1 MSSATRR
8 ATLLLTLLLSL
19 GGYLT
24 LHYSLVRGDLI
35 GSPKPSDAAGLLGL
49 FAGLFV
55 LYGLALRLAKDPKD
69 FSIAMIAG
77 LIFRIAL
84 IFCLPNLSDDF
95 YRFVWDGRMM
105 HLGINP
111 FSELPS
117 DFMARIGV
125 EASQGWQ
132 DLYPHLNSQN
142 YHSVYPPVLQGV
154 FWFATKVTGGDLW
167 GSIVVMK
174 LCVVLAEVG
183 TLYFLHKLV
192 TRWFRKES
200 ELPRKAVLLYA
211 LNPMVISELAG
222 NLHFEAF
229 MIFFF
234 LGAIWLLT
242 TKRMLPAAAMLALA
256 IGSKLLPVLVFPF
269 LIRRLGWVRVF
280 VFGIL
285 TGLMS
290 LGLFALFLDAETLPN
305 FLASIRLYFQ
315 AFEFNS
321 GIYYFFRGM
330 LGSQGF
336 WVNRILPWVVMGIIL
351 MGAWKERERSGSL
364 LGWQGLPTM
373 VLFALTVYQIT
384 APVIHPWYITSL
396 VAFSVLSKFRF
407 PILWSFLLPFS
418 YMAYYFPG
426 YEQQTWYITVEFI
439 VLLIYIAYEWSFKS
453 SGLTLE
459 EWMLR
464 KPLVRNFIR
473 RSIPAR
479 MKIKYE
485 RIARHLSPDNTIL
498 DIGTGNGGLVKGLRD
513 HNFTVETVDVKN
525 ISFFP
530 DIQPVVY
537 DGETLPFED
546 KTFDSCTIVTVLHHT
561 PSPEAILDEALRVT
575 RKRIVIME
583 DIYRNPLQKHLTY
596 FVDSLVN
603 LEFADHPHTNKSD
616 AEWRAL
622 FAEKGLK
629 LVFREDF
636 RTLVFF
642 RQVVYVVEI

>member
-1 MSSATRR
+1 MSPATRR
-8 ATLLLTLLLSL
+8 AWLLFSLVLSL
-19 GGYLT
+19 AGYLA
-24 LHYSLVRGDLI
+24 LHYGLVRGDLA
-35 GSPKPSDAAGLLGL
+35 GLPQPFDSAGLLGL
-49 FAGLFV
+49 FALLFV
-55 LYGLALRLAKDPKD
+55 LYGLSLRLTRDPKD
-69 FSIAMIAG
+69 YNIAMAAG
-77 LIFRIAL
+77 VIFRLAIV
-84 IFCLPNLSDDF
+84 FCLPNLSDDF

-125 EASQGWQ
+125 EAAQGWQ

-154 FWFATKVTGGDLW
+154 FWLATAVAGGDLW

-174 LCVVLAEVG
+174 LLVVLAEIG
-183 TLYFLHKLV
+183 SLFFMHKLV
-192 TRWFRKES
+192 ARWWGKQS
-200 ELPRKAVLLYA
+200 NLPQKAVLLYA
-211 LNPMVISELAG
+211 LNPMVISELTG

-229 MIFFF
+229 MVFFF
-234 LGAIWLLT
+234 LGAIFLLAS
-242 TKRMLPAAAMLALA
+242 KRMLPAAVMLALA

-269 LIRRLGWVRVF
+269 LIRRLGWLRVV
-280 VFGIL
+280 VFGLATGIL
-285 TGLMS
+285 S
-290 LGLFALFLDAETLPN
+290 VGLFALFLDAETLPN
-305 FLASIRLYFQ
+305 FLSSIRLYFQ

-330 LGSQGF
+330 LGSQGY
-336 WVNRILPWVVMGIIL
+336 WANRILPWVVMGVIL
-351 MGAWKERERSGSL
+351 IGAWRESKPNRSQPD
-364 LGWQGLPTM
+364 WQGLPAM
-373 VLFALTVYQIT
+373 VLFALTIYQIT

-396 VAFSVLSKFRF
+396 VALCVFTRFRF
-407 PILWSFLLPFS
+407 PILWSFMLPFS

-426 YEQQTWYITVEFI
+426 IEQQTWYIAVEFI
-439 VLLIYIAYEWSFKS
+439 VLLLYIAYEWSFKRS
-453 SGLTLE
+453 NLTLE

-485 RIARHLSPDNTIL
+485 RIARHLSPDQSIL

-513 HNFTVETVDVKN
+513 HHFQVETVDVKN

-530 DIQPVVY
+530 EVQPVVY
-537 DGETLPFED
+537 DGKRLPFED
-546 KTFDSCTIVTVLHHT
+546 KSFDSCTIVTVLHHT
-561 PSPEAILDEALRVT
+561 PSPEAILDEAMRVT

-596 FVDSLVN
+596 FTDSLVN

-622 FAEKGLK
+622 FAEKGLEV
-629 LVFREDF
+629 VFREDF
-636 RTLVFF
+636 RTLLFF
-642 RQVVYVVEI
+642 RQVVYVVEM